1 MHTIKIEL
9 KFFGKHSSLDATKK
23 DSRIDRRVFFFFF
36 PLERKK
42 RKMMYTRPED
52 NNLR

>member
-23 DSRIDRRVFFFFF
+23 DSRIDRRVFFFF
-36 PLERKK
+36 PPREKEKGDDVYPARG
-42 RKMMYTRPED
+42 
-52 NNLR
+52 

>member
-23 DSRIDRRVFFFFF
+23 DSRIDRRVFFFF

>member
-36 PLERKK
+36 PPREKEKGDDVYPARG
-42 RKMMYTRPED
+42 
-52 NNLR
+52 